1 MRIQKMTSETKELQ
15 QLLNKERPKNVL
27 KAKNAFAGPAE
38 RADIIGFV
46 VFFLPERS
54 AINQQIVIAFARR
67 PFCSSSFT
75 LNARLAKQNLFKV
88 SRFSHSLNSSTTA
101 TARLQKGRLNAHPYH
116 A

>member
-54 AINQQIVIAFARR
+54 AIN
-67 PFCSSSFT
+67 
-75 LNARLAKQNLFKV
+75 
-88 SRFSHSLNSSTTA
+88 
-101 TARLQKGRLNAHPYH
+101 
-116 A
+116 